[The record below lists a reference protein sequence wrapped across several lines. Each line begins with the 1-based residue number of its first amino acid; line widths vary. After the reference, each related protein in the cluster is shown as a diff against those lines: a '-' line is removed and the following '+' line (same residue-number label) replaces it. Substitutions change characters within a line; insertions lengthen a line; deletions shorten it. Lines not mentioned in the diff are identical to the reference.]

1 MFNLKFLKSL
11 KQVLDSRTN
20 LLTFSSYT
28 TDDEYLKYAKTRM
41 GELKAYAG

>member
-1 MFNLKFLKSL
+1 MSNHLQDFDLNIYYQKF
-11 KQVLDSRTN
+11 V
-20 LLTFSSYT
+20 SSYT